1 MRAMAILY
9 IGPKRNPDFTTDYY
23 ISPILTPAHL
33 LADFPPVLM
42 LCGEKDPFVDDTV
55 IFGGRLREAKRAKRA
70 ELLAARSTTSAP
82 GPSSVPMSNSNS
94 NSHSQAGMVGLRGE
108 DARKAREAALLY
120 EEDEDW
126 VEMRILEGWG
136 HGFLQ
141 MTSGLMLGQKAVNV
155 IDEMADWIGDAFAA
169 QGSTAPRRASVETS
183 QAAISQ
189 FAQSGAPQHATAAT
203 TTPFNKYS
211 ERRRPSP
218 PRMIAPSLAPTA
230 SDIPPPRHRPTPMHA
245 SSQRASSTSTTATI
259 TNSPPP
265 SAPTNL
271 FSPTKSKMIKS
282 EPPPMSSETET
293 ELERDRPL
301 SFTVV
306 RKNQNNTG
314 TKRASFGSSSSGSS
328 SYRHAPQQRQQQ
340 QQSGSPVD
348 ENPASTAD
356 LPLPSS
362 SSLPP
367 SSSSPHSNENDVN
380 VPLTPV
386 TATIGESSSFAASL
400 GFGGPGGASLSASA
414 NFDASSKPLSP
425 KPGNSGAGGTTLLS
439 QGELMRRRRME
450 AVFGMGESEDAS
462 AFDDE
467 AGGASAPA
475 SATSTRSPSPVAMR
489 HSRQGYEDGHEPG
502 RAWHTSTFSI
512 DSIDKNANGV

>member
-1 MRAMAILY
+1 MAILY
-9 IGPKRNPDFTTDYY
+9 IGPKRNPDFSTDYY

-70 ELLAARSTTSAP
+70 ELLAARSTSAP
-82 GPSSVPMSNSNS
+82 GPTSVPMSNTGSNS
-94 NSHSQAGMVGLRGE
+94 YSQTGMVGLRGE
-108 DARKAREAALLY
+108 DARKAREETLMY
-120 EEDEDW
+120 EEEEDW

-141 MTSGLMLGQKAVNV
+141 MTSGLMLGQKVVNV
-155 IDEMADWIGDAFAA
+155 IDDMADWIGDAFAA
-169 QGSTAPRRASVETS
+169 QGSTAPRRGSMETS
-183 QAAISQ
+183 QTAI
-189 FAQSGAPQHATAAT
+189 AQPARNVTPLPTAAG
-203 TTPFNKYS
+203 TTPSSKYS
-211 ERRRPSP
+211 DRRRSSP
-218 PRMIAPSLAPTA
+218 PRTITPSLAPTA
-230 SDIPPPRHRPTPMHA
+230 SDVPPPRHRPTATHPSNH
-245 SSQRASSTSTTATI
+245 RASSTSTTATI
-259 TNSPPP
+259 TNSPPA
-265 SAPTNL
+265 SAPMNL
-271 FSPTKSKMIKS
+271 FSSTKSKLVNS

-301 SFTVV
+301 TFTVV
-306 RKNQNNTG
+306 RKSQKNTG
-314 TKRASFGSSSSGSS
+314 TKRASFGSSSSNSS
-328 SYRHAPQQRQQQ
+328 SHRRAPQQQQ

-348 ENPASTAD
+348 EVPVTAAD
-356 LPLPSS
+356 LPQLPS
-362 SSLPP
+362 P
-367 SSSSPHSNENDVN
+367 SSSSPPHPSAFDVN

-386 TATIGESSSFAASL
+386 TGESSSFAATL
-400 GFGGPGGASLSASA
+400 GFGGPGSAILTPSVTS
-414 NFDASSKPLSP
+414 DAASKPLSP
-425 KPGNSGAGGTTLLS
+425 KIGSSGAGGTTLLS

-467 AGGASAPA
+467 AGSVSAPA

-489 HSRQGYEDGHEPG
+489 HSRHGHEDSHGPG
-502 RAWHTSTFSI
+502 RPWNTPTLSI